1 MLQLHASRLA
11 GPARRLAS
19 SNATTVGSARL
30 VTLALHQP
38 PRTQLVL
45 LTRFTSTT
53 ATSSSATAAVIHKPI
68 PAKLKRK
75 ASTRGKKKHPAAAA
89 IASKLNGSASEL
101 NGSAAIAKDE
111 AVAASAPAAV
121 AVAVVNAT
129 PAPATA
135 RVNGQKQSE
144 EEAALLRAAK
154 QPNGTSSSTRLNG
167 NAAVA
172 PSSVGS
178 SHSYNDSRANI
189 GSSQRSQSNNHYS
202 HSDSRANNG
211 SSHRYKKQQHVAT
224 SLVEK
229 DNEASDAVA
238 SNSATAVDVVKKPS
252 ALKDVATDKITLTLK
267 EIQSLQKTLPSVE
280 EIAALVDRLRRDSF
294 LKGHTLFDLYR
305 NYGNPFLDENF
316 LIPGVLACCEAK
328 KPADGIR
335 IVRDMLNQ
343 GRKVDEKTLRALFD
357 VCDDTSAASEVVALW
372 ELMDRAGMKLELRD
386 YNRFLD
392 ICYRKEYLDGA
403 IKVLKHL
410 RLLRPVSVHTYMHW
424 LLRASLVW
432 RSDAFFD
439 ILMEMRLS
447 GVEPEISSLTS
458 LETGRMDRALT
469 VMEGVRA
476 VGLDPCFAM
485 SSVYSSMQSSV
496 YSNGPSS
503 DALTP
508 KDIKDAKSK
517 FGDLKPMKLEWPVKP
532 IPQLLETQAAGL
544 ILRQETFRR
553 LKRHQ
558 VNRID
563 ELLQMLPIT
572 ANMTLN
578 LRKQLQRMSLL
589 VNTHRVRRNSR
600 KISDEYMSGKTLIE
614 LSTVHNYP
622 PVSLMRI
629 ILRERGLNTIQVK
642 RALNS
647 PSENLAKRDQY
658 EIRKAVEYDSVHKS
672 DPFIGVPSYNAES
685 LEVTIE
691 HFMKAQGI
699 RVK

>member
-11 GPARRLAS
+11 GPARRLAPSACSPALS
-19 SNATTVGSARL
+19 STSVGSARL
-30 VTLALHQP
+30 VTFTLYQP
-38 PRTQLVL
+38 PRAQLL
-45 LTRFTSTT
+45 LLARFNST
-53 ATSSSATAAVIHKPI
+53 AASSSSSATVAVIHKPI
-68 PAKLKRK
+68 PAKVKRK
-75 ASTRGKKKHPAAAA
+75 VSTRNKKKHPAAAA

-101 NGSAAIAKDE
+101 NGSAAAAKEE
-111 AVAASAPAAV
+111 AVTASAPAAAAT
-121 AVAVVNAT
+121 AVST
-129 PAPATA
+129 PSPPTTA
-135 RVNGQKQSE
+135 RVNGQKQSD
-144 EEAALLRAAK
+144 EEAALMRAAK
-154 QPNGTSSSTRLNG
+154 QPNGTSSARVNG

-172 PSSVGS
+172 SSSAS
-178 SHSYNDSRANI
+178 SHNSNDS
-189 GSSQRSQSNNHYS
+189 Q
-202 HSDSRANNG
+202 ANNG
-211 SSHRYKKQQHVAT
+211 SSHRYKKQHVVS
-224 SLVEK
+224 SLAEK
-229 DNEASDAVA
+229 DSTDSDAST
-238 SNSATAVDVVKKPS
+238 SNNTAATAVDVAKKPS
-252 ALKDVATDKITLTLK
+252 ALKDLATDKITLTLK
-267 EIQSLQKTLPSVE
+267 EIRSLQKTLPSVE
-280 EIAALVDRLRRDSF
+280 EIAALVNKLRRESF

-328 KPADGIR
+328 KPAEGIH

-357 VCDDTSAASEVVALW
+357 VCDATSAADEVIALW
-372 ELMDRAGMKLELRD
+372 ELMERAGMKLELKD

-458 LETGRMDRALT
+458 LETGRKDRALT

-503 DALTP
+503 EALTA

-517 FGDLKPMKLEWPVKP
+517 FGDLKPIQLEWPVKP

-544 ILRQETFRR
+544 ILQQETFRR

-600 KISDEYMSGKTLIE
+600 QISDEYASGKTLIE

-658 EIRKAVEYDSVHKS
+658 EIRKAIEYDSVHKS